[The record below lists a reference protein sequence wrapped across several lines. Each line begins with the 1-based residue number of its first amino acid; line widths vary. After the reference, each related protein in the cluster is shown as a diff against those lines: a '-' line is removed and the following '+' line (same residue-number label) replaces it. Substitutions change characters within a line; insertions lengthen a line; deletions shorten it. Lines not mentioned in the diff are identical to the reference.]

1 MNLAHALRDILS
13 FAFGKLTQKRRC
25 VFATLL
31 ICVNVYGEIPLKN
44 VPIRHLLN
52 EESLFISR
60 LRFAIKEV
68 KLRYNVS
75 PYGNLIEAWN
85 YTLLHFQLYI
95 PQIFYYI
102 YVFYISNYVY
112 SFCALNAYIT
122 CTILYNCAIK
132 THLVLVDVKDG
143 MCTRKTGHNNKEGKR
158 KGVTKKIYFFSPL
171 VRLLWQV
178 SRRC

>member
-1 MNLAHALRDILS
+1 MEVLSSAVILMEYLLEGRHLYFNSEEKILYLLLFS
-13 FAFGKLTQKRRC
+13 FVLMYQC
-25 VFATLL
+25 L
-31 ICVNVYGEIPLKN
+31 YWEISLKN

-102 YVFYISNYVY
+102 YVFYISNYTL
-112 SFCALNAYIT
+112 F
-122 CTILYNCAIK
+122 
-132 THLVLVDVKDG
+132 VLW
-143 MCTRKTGHNNKEGKR
+143 ML
-158 KGVTKKIYFFSPL
+158 I
-171 VRLLWQV
+171 
-178 SRRC
+178 